1 LPSSTQETPVSV
13 SRPRRRQNPKS
24 RPARKLNATAT
35 LAARAF
41 PRGATP
47 HAANSAAP
55 KRATLKKRARFAGAP
70 ILACNHW
77 LEEQMRRLPDPR
89 RYHHL
94 YRAWLDR
101 YTTLRGY
108 GPADPRRSFRS
119 AAHGCLRRIT
129 GPKL

>member
-1 LPSSTQETPVSV
+1 LTQEAPVSV
-13 SRPRRRQNPKS
+13 SRPPRRQNPAR
-24 RPARKLNATAT
+24 RPARKLNATAA
-35 LAARAF
+35 LAARAI
-41 PRGATP
+41 PRAATLP
-47 HAANSAAP
+47 AANPGAP
-55 KRATLKKRARFAGAP
+55 NQATLKKRAQFAGAP

-129 GPKL
+129 AAKM